1 MIPNPEAIKVTVDR
15 SDYINMKNFYLAR
28 VTTHKVKRTK

>member
-15 SDYINMKNFYLAR
+15 FDYINMKNFYLSR

>member
-1 MIPNPEAIKVTVDR
+1 MIPNPEAIKETVDR

-28 VTTHKVKRTK
+28 VTTYKVKRTK